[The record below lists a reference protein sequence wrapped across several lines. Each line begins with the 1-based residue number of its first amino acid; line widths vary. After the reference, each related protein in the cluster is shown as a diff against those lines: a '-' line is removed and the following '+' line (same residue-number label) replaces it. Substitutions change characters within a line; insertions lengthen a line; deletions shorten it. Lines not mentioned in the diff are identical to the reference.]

1 MNDEEKVIAH
11 EAEKNNE
18 NSEIKIKTI
27 ITTEKD
33 NEDNTGSKLTNKMKI
48 AAGIGVAAGIAA
60 IFISLKKKS

>member
-33 NEDNTGSKLTNKMKI
+33 NEDNIGSKLTNKMKI

-60 IFISLKKKS
+60 IFISLKKKN

>member
-11 EAEKNNE
+11 ETEKNNE

-33 NEDNTGSKLTNKMKI
+33 NEDNIGSKLINKMKI

-60 IFISLKKKS
+60 IFISLKKKN